1 MEATDQP
8 QNMMNAEIKIEAT
21 PLAFLA
27 DLSDVE
33 SNSSMENQ
41 NCENNCN
48 FFEPLKNSKNLSCG
62 HTICSKCQKCD
73 QC

>member
-33 SNSSMENQ
+33 SNSSIIIQSDQNDMQCQTLTNEEFQKLKSEN
-41 NCENNCN
+41 EA
-48 FFEPLKNSKNLSCG
+48 LK
-62 HTICSKCQKCD
+62 
-73 QC
+73 